1 MTEAALKVGC
11 IYTWELTKGQ
21 YYKKVFTDQHQIEKK
36 KKVDFFLSFLSDNIS
51 QARAKKGSVIASVF
65 WEICCF
71 LSNILHAYVYT
82 RYTFLLNHNV
92 HRNLNW

>member
-36 KKVDFFLSFLSDNIS
+36 KKVDFFCHVWVTTS
-51 QARAKKGSVIASVF
+51 AKQEQKREV
-65 WEICCF
+65 
-71 LSNILHAYVYT
+71 
-82 RYTFLLNHNV
+82 
-92 HRNLNW
+92 